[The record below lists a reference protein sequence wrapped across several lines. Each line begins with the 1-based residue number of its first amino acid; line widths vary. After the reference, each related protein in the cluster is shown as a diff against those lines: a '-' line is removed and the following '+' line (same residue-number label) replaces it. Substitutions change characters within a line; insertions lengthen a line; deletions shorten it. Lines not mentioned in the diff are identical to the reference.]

1 MPVSLTYGEIADEFS
16 KMQQIFRDSNPKP
29 FVNIVCRPAH
39 EAGKREWR
47 VQDLINR
54 RRGLPYRNGVL
65 LPDESEYVAVITLS
79 TDLLY
84 PTSRTVPAT
93 DSYVFKIRPDGAVCC
108 SPVKRFYKQS
118 PEKWLNLI
126 SKFITGLPFGT
137 VQRQSLIKE
146 SVLEELVMVANAR
159 NPDLLWA

>member
-1 MPVSLTYGEIADEFS
+1 MSISLTYGEIADEFP
-16 KMQQIFRDSNPKP
+16 KMQKIFHESNPKP

-79 TDLLY
+79 T
-84 PTSRTVPAT
+84 SRTVPAT
-93 DSYVFKIRPDGAVCC
+93 DAYVFKIRPDGAVCC

-137 VQRQSLIKE
+137 VHRQSLIKE